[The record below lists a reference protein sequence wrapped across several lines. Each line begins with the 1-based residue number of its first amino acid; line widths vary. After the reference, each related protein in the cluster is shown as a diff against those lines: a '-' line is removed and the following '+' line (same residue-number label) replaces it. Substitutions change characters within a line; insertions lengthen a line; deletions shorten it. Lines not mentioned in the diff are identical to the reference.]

1 MKSKKIIY
9 ISYLAILIT
18 LFIIFTIFTLAG
30 KLSSFDT
37 AVYNEINS
45 LNCDTLFKII
55 TELGD
60 VWVILP
66 ISIIGA
72 IFIKK
77 KKFLVTIFCA
87 LIGILLFNNLL
98 KVCILRPRPMDL
110 AIVEEAGFSYPS
122 SHSAVSACFYL
133 TIAAC
138 LLKESNSKWQKTLT
152 LILLPIIIISIG
164 VSRIYLGVHYATDV
178 IAGISFGT
186 IYFLLNEMLV
196 NSKFVTKL
204 LKMDS

>member
-9 ISYLAILIT
+9 ISYLAVLIT
-18 LFIIFTIFTLAG
+18 LFIIFTIFTLTG
-30 KLSSFDT
+30 KLYSFDKS
-37 AVYNEINS
+37 VYNDINS

-66 ISIIGA
+66 ISIITA
-72 IFIKK
+72 ICIRK

-110 AIVEEAGFSYPS
+110 AIVEESGFSYPS

-133 TIAAC
+133 TLAAC
-138 LLKESNSKWQKTLT
+138 LLRETNSKLTKTLT

-186 IYFLLNEMLV
+186 IYFLLNEILV